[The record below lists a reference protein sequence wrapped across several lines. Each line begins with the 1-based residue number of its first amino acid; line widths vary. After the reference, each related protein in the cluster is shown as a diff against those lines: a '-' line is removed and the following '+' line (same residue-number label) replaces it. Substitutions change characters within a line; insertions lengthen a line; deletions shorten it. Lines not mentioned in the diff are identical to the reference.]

1 MPWRGPSAI
10 STTRK
15 WRRSARRRRGE
26 RADDAQSRRHRGA
39 GGRRRAWRLRR
50 RGAGPP
56 EAGACGADEGP
67 ARARRS
73 AAAGQALRAGA
84 LHGGGA
90 DRPVPSRAHR
100 RRGGREPRQRKQ
112 AGARSEP
119 AEGAARVVSA
129 GIDPDARHD
138 HPEQGGVRAGQGRP
152 EPLPRAKGELHGP
165 ELRGGH
171 GHRRRRDQP
180 EGAGPGQ
187 RRGMGGAH
195 QRAATGGGQTM
206 NTKTMKAVYGFALW
220 LAGIGLALAQSNSI
234 ESFEVSQQAGKTI
247 VRITTREPLRNVP
260 PNFAVASPARIAFDF
275 PNTVNSLGRA
285 SQDIGQGELRS
296 MNVVQGSERTRL
308 VLNLRRPVA
317 HEASLDGGALVIS
330 LSELAVA
337 QTAPGGQIAHFAE
350 GKAEARHAIRDVDF
364 RRGRAGEGRVVVD
377 LSDTST
383 GIDIRQQGQNV
394 IVEFIKTALPDNLR
408 RRLDVVDFG
417 TPVTTVST
425 FPQGENVRMV
435 IEPKG
440 QWEHNAYQ
448 TDTQFVVEVKP
459 VVPDPSREG
468 QRGRYT
474 GEKLSL
480 NFQNVEVRAVLNVI
494 ADFTDLNIITSDT
507 VTGNI
512 TLRLKDVPWD
522 QALEIILQARGLDSR
537 RTGNVVWIAPRD
549 ELATR
554 EKLALEATQQISD
567 LEQTRT
573 EAFQMNYQKAADVQK
588 LLADPSQRILSKRGS
603 AVVDARTNTL
613 FVQDT
618 PTHLEEVRRL
628 LAKIDV
634 AVRQVMIEARIV
646 EANDSFSK
654 NLGARFGY
662 TESASTGRDIG
673 GLKPVIGG
681 NLGTTQATAG
691 TGLSKGVPIDIPPGA
706 LQSSL
711 PANGLNAFQAG
722 QFSFVLFNASLSRIL
737 TIEISAMV
745 AAGNGTSLSSPRV
758 LTADQV
764 EALIEQGT
772 EIPYQQSTSSGP
784 TAVAFSKANLALKRK
799 PQITPDDNI
808 IMSLDVNKD
817 QPGATTPAGV
827 QINTKHVKTEVL
839 VENGGTV
846 VIGGIYEQTDRTDI
860 TRIPFFGEL
869 PFLGFLFR
877 NNTSLTN
884 KTELLVFITPRIVNE
899 RLTIR

>member
-1 MPWRGPSAI
+1 MN
-10 STTRK
+10 TTR
-15 WRRSARRRRGE
+15 
-26 RADDAQSRRHRGA
+26 
-39 GGRRRAWRLRR
+39 
-50 RGAGPP
+50 
-56 EAGACGADEGP
+56 
-67 ARARRS
+67 
-73 AAAGQALRAGA
+73 
-84 LHGGGA
+84 
-90 DRPVPSRAHR
+90 
-100 RRGGREPRQRKQ
+100 
-112 AGARSEP
+112 
-119 AEGAARVVSA
+119 
-129 GIDPDARHD
+129 
-138 HPEQGGVRAGQGRP
+138 
-152 EPLPRAKGELHGP
+152 
-165 ELRGGH
+165 
-171 GHRRRRDQP
+171 
-180 EGAGPGQ
+180 
-187 RRGMGGAH
+187 
-195 QRAATGGGQTM
+195 
-206 NTKTMKAVYGFALW
+206 MKAVYGFALW

-234 ESFEVSQQAGKTI
+234 ESFEVAQQAGKTI
-247 VRITTREPLRNVP
+247 VRITTKEPLRDVP
-260 PNFAVASPARIAFDF
+260 PNFAVATPARIAFDF
-275 PNTVNSLGRA
+275 PNTINALGRA
-285 SQDIGQGELRS
+285 SQDIGLGELRS

-308 VLNLRRPVA
+308 VLNLRRSVA
-317 HEASLDGGALVIS
+317 HEASLDGSTLVIS
-330 LSELAVA
+330 LSEPAVA
-337 QTAPGGQIAHFAE
+337 QTAPGGQVAHFAE
-350 GKAEARHAIRDVDF
+350 GKAEARHAIRDIDF
-364 RRGRAGEGRVVVD
+364 RRGRAGEARVVVD
-377 LSDTST
+377 LSDTTT

-394 IVEFIKTALPDNLR
+394 VVEFLKTSLPDNLR

-417 TPVTTVST
+417 TPVNAVST
-425 FPQGENVRMV
+425 FQQGENVRMV

-459 VVPDPSREG
+459 VVADPSREG

-522 QALEIILQARGLDSR
+522 QALEIILQTRGLDSR
-537 RTGNVVWIAPRD
+537 RSGNVVWIAPRD

-554 EKLALEATQQISD
+554 EKLALESAQQIND

-573 EAFQMNYQKAADVQK
+573 ESFQMNYQKAADVQK
-588 LLADPSQRILSKRGS
+588 LLSDPAQRLLSKRGS

-618 PTHLEEVRRL
+618 PSRLEEVRRL

-654 NLGARFGY
+654 NLGVRFGY
-662 TESASTGRDIG
+662 AEDARTGAIGRNIG
-673 GLKPVIGG
+673 GLTPVIGADLG
-681 NLGTTQATAG
+681 NTQQAAGLASGTPSL
-691 TGLSKGVPIDIPPGA
+691 TGPG
-706 LQSSL
+706 LQSDL
-711 PANGLNAFQAG
+711 RAKAGFNTFNAG

-737 TIEISAMV
+737 SLEISALE
-745 AAGNGTSLSSPRV
+745 ADGKGKIIASPRV

-764 EALIEQGT
+764 EALVEQGT
-772 EIPYQQSTSSGP
+772 EIPYQQASSSGA
-784 TAVAFSKANLALKRK
+784 TSVSFRKANLSLRVK
-799 PQITPDDNI
+799 PQITPDGNI
-808 IMSLDVNKD
+808 IMTLDVNKD
-817 QPGATTPAGV
+817 QPGAVTDAGV

-877 NNTSLTN
+877 NNNALTN